1 MLPPTARAAAVL
13 LLLAAGAGVP
23 TPAAAAQREPPADTR
38 ATWTVGITAFRGEG
52 LDPADA
58 WLAWSVPLLLRDQLA
73 GLDTHTLD
81 ADGRAA
87 LARAAI
93 ARDRQTLLASLDGL
107 RNARDA
113 AAFGETRP
121 AAPGSPAA
129 PDALSEAMDRLAWL
143 DGLDASAVEVPDV
156 KPLSIKDGEGPGLL
170 LATPFGSRG
179 EACSREDVD
188 LLIGG
193 SVREEFGYF
202 LVDVWAWDA
211 ARGEA
216 VFTWRDAATRGELY
230 ERVAEAG
237 RGLTGVLLGRPWASL
252 VVTVQPPQASLLVD
266 GESPGTGRSRFD
278 DLAPGA
284 HELRV
289 KAPGY
294 RDEARTV
301 ELAAGTETSL
311 ALALETMNL
320 GTIAVASDPSGADA
334 LLDAVW
340 QGRTPLD
347 IPRPGERA
355 RLVVSLPD
363 GPEVALTV
371 GPTSPGQLSI
381 SLAHDVVRPEAERAA
396 ARDRFYGSFGWL
408 VLSLPVPLYTYS
420 WAVDWA
426 AEARALTGAGD
437 TAGAAR
443 AADFSYGFYY
453 AYLGGLGISVA
464 LAGWTVYNIVR
475 YVRAADRSAGPGVAP

>member
-1 MLPPTARAAAVL
+1 MPSPVRVIVFL

-23 TPAAAAQREPPADTR
+23 APAGAAQREPPADTR
-38 ATWTVGITAFRGEG
+38 ARWIVGITAFRGEG

-81 ADGRAA
+81 ADGKAA
-87 LARAAI
+87 FARAAI
-93 ARDRQTLLASLDGL
+93 ARERRTLLASLDSL
-107 RNARDA
+107 RDARDA
-113 AAFGETRP
+113 TAFGESRP

-143 DGLDASAVEVPDV
+143 DGLDPSAVEVPDG
-156 KPLSIKDGEGPGLL
+156 KPLSIKDGAEPGLL

-179 EACSREDVD
+179 EASAREDVD

-193 SVREEFGYF
+193 SVREEYAYF

-216 VFTWRDAATRGELY
+216 VFAWRDAATRGELY
-230 ERVAEAG
+230 ERVADAG
-237 RGLTGVLLGRPWASL
+237 RDLTGVLLGRPWASL
-252 VVTVQPPQASLLVD
+252 AVTVQPPQASVLVD

-278 DLAPGA
+278 DLAPGT

-289 KAPGY
+289 NAPGY
-294 RDEARTV
+294 REEVRTV

-311 ALALETMNL
+311 TIALETQNL
-320 GTIAVASDPSGADA
+320 GTIAVASNPSGADA
-334 LLDAVW
+334 WLDAVW

-363 GPEVALTV
+363 GPEAALTV
-371 GPTSPGQLSI
+371 GPSSPGQLSF
-381 SLAHDVVRPEAERAA
+381 SLARDMVRPDAERTA

-426 AEARALTGAGD
+426 AEARALFGAGD
-437 TAGAAR
+437 TAGTAR
-443 AADFSYGFYY
+443 AADFSYGFYF

-475 YVRAADRSAGPGVAP
+475 YVRAADRSADRGVAP